1 MRGNRFWI
9 YICLFALPALLVA
22 CRDEAPSAKREILA
36 SVGDTHLYKDE
47 FDIIYAKQSH
57 IEDSAAFAQSY
68 IERWIVDMIF
78 YEKAK
83 GNVVSTDEID
93 RMVES
98 YRKSLIENVYQER
111 LITQQMLP
119 DISDAEVIRF
129 YEQEHSLFELTEPYI
144 KGFYVCL
151 PTKAK
156 KLRSVRN
163 WCIRQDEDDLEE
175 LEKLC
180 SENEYDNQFFIEE
193 WMPFADLAHKLP
205 LTEQQLMDRL
215 TRKNIIEFT
224 EGKLT
229 YFVCADSILRK
240 NDTKPIE
247 MVADEIKELLI
258 NSKKANFIKT
268 VKRSLYDEAVKSG
281 QAVLY

>member
-36 SVGDTHLYKDE
+36 SVGDSYLYKDE

-57 IEDSAAFAQSY
+57 IEDSAEFTRNY
-68 IERWIVDMIF
+68 IERWVVDMLF

-83 GNVVSTDEID
+83 ENVVSTDEID

-98 YRKSLIENVYQER
+98 YRKSLIENVYQDR
-111 LITQQMLP
+111 LITQQLLP
-119 DISDAEVIRF
+119 DISEAEIVRF
-129 YEQEHSLFELTEPYI
+129 YEQEHSLFELAEPYI

-156 KLRSVRN
+156 KLRNVRN
-163 WCIRQDEDDLEE
+163 WCIRQGEDDLEE

-247 MVADEIKELLI
+247 MVADEIKELLV
-258 NSKKANFIKT
+258 NSKKANFIKN